1 MEEIMI
7 IVNDSNFK
15 EEVLDAALPV
25 LVDFYA
31 DWCGPCK
38 MMSPVVEEL
47 AKEYDGRVKIVKI
60 NVDNSPETAG
70 KYNVMS
76 IPTFILFR
84 NGAPAQTQVGGVP
97 KSVLT
102 DMISQA

>member
-1 MEEIMI
+1 MT

-38 MMSPVVEEL
+38 MMAPVVEEL
-47 AKEYDGRVKIVKI
+47 AKEYEGRAKFVKI
-60 NVDNSPETAG
+60 NVDESPETRD
-70 KYNVMS
+70 KYNIMS

-84 NGAPAQTQVGGVP
+84 NGAVAHTEIGAVG
-97 KSVLT
+97 KNVLAGII
-102 DMISQA
+102 DQA

>member
-1 MEEIMI
+1 MT

-38 MMSPVVEEL
+38 MMAPVMEEL
-47 AKEYDGRVKIVKI
+47 AKEYEGRAKLVKL
-60 NVDNSPETAG
+60 NVDDSPETSG
-70 KYNVMS
+70 KYKVMS

-84 NGAPAQTQVGGVP
+84 NGAAAHTQIGAVA
-97 KSVLT
+97 KSVLAGIL
-102 DMISQA
+102 DQAQ